1 MPLLDLIQ
9 FSRELTARRNKAAL
23 LLTPDLPA
31 QRTCAEQIAAA
42 VGAAHLDV
50 LDRFQSD
57 SSLVEQLAGFS
68 ADDLFK
74 LLAAQKS
81 PLLIV
86 SGIEFLLAAWISQGD
101 PKQVKLKLCQQ
112 IELWERA
119 PAFLLVTQQDPVFAD
134 YQPTRHRGS
143 RIVIQLSQTLSL
155 S

>member
-81 PLLIV
+81 PPSPRPGGTW
-86 SGIEFLLAAWISQGD
+86 SGRWRWPPRTATPGD
-101 PKQVKLKLCQQ
+101 
-112 IELWERA
+112 
-119 PAFLLVTQQDPVFAD
+119 
-134 YQPTRHRGS
+134 
-143 RIVIQLSQTLSL
+143 
-155 S
+155 